1 MSDAAVTRYDE
12 AMWQQPHNPWIIA
25 LVVTMATFMEV
36 LDTSVANVS
45 LPHIAGNLSAG
56 LDESTWVL
64 TSYLVANAV
73 ILPLSGWL
81 SERIGRKRFYMSCV
95 ALFTTSSL
103 LCGFAPNLP
112 MLVFFR
118 VLQGMGGGG
127 LQPSEQAILADT
139 FPPAKRGMAFAVYGM
154 AVVAAPALGPTLGG
168 WITDN
173 FTWRWIFF
181 INVPV
186 GILSLILT
194 SRLISDP
201 PYLKKQVRTG
211 AKIDYIGFG
220 LIAVGLGFLQVV
232 LDKGQRDDW
241 FEAPYIRVFTFVC
254 VTALILAVIWEL
266 RVRDPIVDLRLFK
279 DRTFFMGNIMLF
291 MVGFAIY
298 STTVLLPQYAQELM
312 GYTAKQAGML
322 ISPGGVAIML
332 LMPLI
337 GYLVSHYDARK
348 IIAFGFLG
356 VGVATL
362 HMMQFNLGVDFRTM
376 MWARIFQAGS
386 VAFLFVP
393 INTVAYAYLPREKNN
408 AASGLINLSRNIG
421 ASVGISLVTTL
432 LARRAQ
438 FHQSVLVSH
447 VSNYNGHFLA
457 TMRALTSGFVASGAG
472 AAMATRQAY
481 AVVGEMVTRQAT
493 LLAYIDNFW
502 ILGVSALALVPL
514 TFLMKKARPGGPV
527 AVH

>member
-1 MSDAAVTRYDE
+1 MSDGSQTAYDKPLWE
-12 AMWQQPHNPWIIA
+12 QAHNPWVIA

-36 LDTSVANVS
+36 LDTSVANVA

-81 SERIGRKRFYMSCV
+81 SEKVGRKRFYMTCV
-95 ALFTTSSL
+95 ALFTVSSL
-103 LCGFAPNLP
+103 LCGFASNLG
-112 MLVFFR
+112 MLIFFR
-118 VLQGMGGGG
+118 VLQGAGGGG

-173 FTWRWIFF
+173 FSWRWIFF

-186 GILSLILT
+186 GILSILLT
-194 SRLISDP
+194 FRLIEDP
-201 PYLKKQVRTG
+201 PYLKNRKRTG
-211 AKIDYIGFG
+211 AKVDYVGFG
-220 LIAVGLGFLQVV
+220 LIAIGLGCLQIV

-241 FEAPYIRVFTFVC
+241 FQSDFIRTIGIISAV
-254 VTALILAVIWEL
+254 ALITMIIWEL
-266 RVRDPIVDLRLFK
+266 RVKDPVVDLHLFR
-279 DRTFFMGNIMLF
+279 DRTFFMANVMLF
-291 MVGFAIY
+291 MVGFALY

-312 GYTAKQAGML
+312 GYTAQESGML
-322 ISPGGVAIML
+322 ISPGGVTIML

-337 GYLVSHYDARK
+337 GYLVTHYDARK
-348 IIAFGFLG
+348 IIAFGFFALG
-356 VGVATL
+356 LATL
-362 HMMQFNLGVDFRTM
+362 HMLQFNLAVDFRTM
-376 MWARIFQAGS
+376 MWARVFQAAS

-393 INTVAYAYLPREKNN
+393 INTIAYAYLPREKSN

-421 ASVGISLVTTL
+421 ASVGISFVTTM

-438 FHQSVLVSH
+438 FHQTVLVSH
-447 VSNYNGHFLA
+447 LTTYNLHL
-457 TMRALTSGFVASGAG
+457 MSSVRALGGSFGRFGAG
-472 AAMATRQAY
+472 ALAASSQAY
-481 AVVGEMVTRQAT
+481 GAIGAMVAQQAT
-493 LLAYIDNFW
+493 LLAYLDNFFV
-502 ILGVSALALVPL
+502 LGVSALVLVPF
-514 TFLMKKARPGGPV
+514 TFLMKKAKPGGAI